1 MPWHSPSIV
10 ILYHKKGVSFA
21 IKGDYKSA
29 LKFYNKALK
38 IHPNSTNTQNLR
50 LVALQVLQD
59 KKKRQKEA

>member
-38 IHPNSTNTQNLR
+38 YTLTQLIR
-50 LVALQVLQD
+50 KTLDL
-59 KKKRQKEA
+59 